1 MSKNTPKCPYP
12 MKKKV
17 SAKKTDQISEKEGG
31 SSMSRKRFLTWVG
44 RVLLKEIRPPV
55 QPGSPAEPA
64 QGIHPGKLLL
74 AADRG
79 TSS

>member
-1 MSKNTPKCPYP
+1 

-17 SAKKTDQISEKEGG
+17 SAKKREEQISEKEDE
-31 SSMSRKRFLTWVG
+31 SWMSRKRFLTWVG
-44 RVLLKEIRPPV
+44 KVLLKEIRPPV

-64 QGIHPGKLLL
+64 QGIHPRKLLL
-74 AADRG
+74 AAERG